1 LGGVAALLHKLYNG
15 IEKTLKFVIK
25 DRNISI
31 PKGPSWHKDLI
42 NVAVENKIIEN
53 NTAQIIKQYLA
64 FRHFFINS
72 YVVNLEAERLKP
84 LLDDANILYKSFKH
98 DLKCQIAS

>member
-1 LGGVAALLHKLYNG
+1 MKDAHNLYNG
-15 IEKTLKFVIK
+15 IEKMLKYAIK
-25 DRNISI
+25 DRNISM

-53 NTAQIIKQYLA
+53 NTAQILKQYLA
-64 FRHFFINS
+64 FRHFFINT

-84 LLDDANILYKSFKH
+84 LLDDANILYNAFKH
-98 DLKCQIAS
+98 DLKC